1 MLFHAPIDP
10 QSADILREL
19 LTSDLEKFP
28 HSAKDIAGA
37 VKQWRQV
44 HQIDSDVPL
53 WHALTPMLA
62 WSYAQ
67 PWADQIAEET
77 LVHKWC
83 HIVSRN
89 EKDTFNA
96 DSAMVFSETAAEI
109 LAVVP
114 ETKKAAFASAAFS
127 AVHRVL
133 GTYFK
138 HDYQQDDDDNSL
150 PVEDISRMMVGLGS
164 LASVDPT
171 ALSTWDKTPLS
182 TAYLSLVYDMWGM
195 AAKRGDDAIALANF
209 LDSALPETFKRSTLF
224 ALDGATWAEA
234 AALFTPALSAF
245 IPATEAERAA
255 IVHVAVTRRLE
266 MMIAAAGVLAF
277 YFGVPLA
284 LDKVQGTTA
293 AQQALLVTLYNAFS
307 CIACQMLIGLATLG
321 VALHGMKMWRHRA
334 QKERLCHLIVL

>member
-1 MLFHAPIDP
+1 MLSPASIDP

-195 AAKRGDDAIALANF
+195 AAKRGDDAITLAHF

-255 IVHVAVTRRLE
+255 IIPWQTLPWN
-266 MMIAAAGVLAF
+266 GS
-277 YFGVPLA
+277 VPLSQNQVEHSMKINMA
-284 LDKVQGTTA
+284 LA
-293 AQQALLVTLYNAFS
+293 QALCPQLCTHMHLLDSKEFWTSRDFIRHIAQMQSPGHIDPNLDFS
-307 CIACQMLIGLATLG
+307 QSDDVGSFFSN
-321 VALHGMKMWRHRA
+321 
-334 QKERLCHLIVL
+334 